1 LILEKQVN
9 SVVALL
15 GRPDTP
21 TDGVADHC
29 AFLGR
34 ALGRRGVDFSIVR
47 APATEESWLRA
58 LWQLWR
64 ISASWRDKWVLLQYT
79 ALGWSRR
86 GFPFAAVAAILLL
99 RLRGIRCGAVFHEPF
114 RQLGDRNL
122 GLKNAVRGACQDS
135 VIRSLHRIAHIGIFT
150 LPLGKISWLAP
161 DDPKAAMIPIAAN
174 IPEELPRIGPT
185 LAPAD
190 KRGLKTVAV
199 FCFTPGPNSAM
210 EVADTVQAIRA
221 ACSAGMAVKL
231 SAFGR
236 STAEMRGEIERGL
249 AGSGAEI
256 EILGMIPAEE
266 IFARLS
272 AADVQL
278 FVCGAVSQRRSTALA
293 GIACGLP
300 IVGYQGLAEGTPIA
314 EAGLYL
320 VPYRDSAALSAAL
333 TKVLQDDELAAQ
345 LRGKS
350 RAAHAKYFSWDAV
363 ASHYICALHM
373 ELATT
378 AAVPVGSRET

>member
-1 LILEKQVN
+1 VN

-34 ALGRRGVDFSIVR
+34 ALTRRGVDFTVVR
-47 APATEESWLRA
+47 APGLEKGSVRA

-64 ISASWRDKWVLLQYT
+64 MSAAWRDKWVLLQYT

-99 RLRGIRCGAVFHEPF
+99 HMRGIRCGVVFHEPF
-114 RQLGDRNL
+114 RQLGDSKL
-122 GLKNAVRGACQDS
+122 AWKDAIRGSCQDW
-135 VIRSLHRIAHIGIFT
+135 IIHALHRFSNIGIFT
-150 LPLGKISWLAP
+150 LPLAKIPWLGP
-161 DDPKAAMIPIAAN
+161 EDPKAVVIPIAAN
-174 IPEELPRIGPT
+174 IPEMPSCAN
-185 LAPAD
+185 LAPPA
-190 KRGLKTVAV
+190 GNSPSHKTVAI
-199 FCFTPGPNSAM
+199 FCYTPGPNAVQ

-221 ACSAGMAVKL
+221 ARSAGIAVRL
-231 SAFGR
+231 AAFGR
-236 STAEMRGEIERGL
+236 STAEVRAEIERGL
-249 AGSGAEI
+249 GGSGAEI

-266 IFARLS
+266 IIARLS

-278 FVCGAVSQRRSTALA
+278 FVCGSVSQRRSTALA

-300 IVGYQGLAEGTPIA
+300 IVGYQGLSEGTPIA

-320 VPYRDSAALSAAL
+320 VPYRDSAALSTAL
-333 TKVLQDDELAAQ
+333 TKVLQDGELADQ
-345 LRGKS
+345 LRRKS
-350 RAAHAKYFSWDAV
+350 RAAHEKYFSWDAV
-363 ASHYICALHM
+363 AAHYLEALRM
-373 ELATT
+373 DVPASSPVT
-378 AAVPVGSRET
+378 AGSRET

>member
-1 LILEKQVN
+1 VN

-34 ALGRRGVDFSIVR
+34 ALTRRGVDLAIVR
-47 APATEESWLRA
+47 APAFEENWFHA

-64 ISASWRDKWVLLQYT
+64 VSAAWRDKWVLLQYT

-86 GFPFAAVAAILLL
+86 GFPFAAVAAVLLM
-99 RLRGIRCGAVFHEPF
+99 RMRGIHCGVVFHEPF
-114 RQLGDRNL
+114 RQLGDHNL
-122 GLKNAVRGACQDS
+122 AWKDAMRGACQDW
-135 VIRSLHRIAHIGIFT
+135 VIRVLHRFSRIGIFT
-150 LPLGKISWLAP
+150 LPLAKISWLAP
-161 DDPKAAMIPIAAN
+161 EDPKAVVIPISAN
-174 IPEELPRIGPT
+174 IPEEI
-185 LAPAD
+185 PAVD
-190 KRGLKTVAV
+190 DAKPAAKNSACKIVAV
-199 FCFTPGPNSAM
+199 FCYTPGPNAVH
-210 EVADTVQAIRA
+210 EVADTVQAI
-221 ACSAGMAVKL
+221 SAVRRQGIAVRL
-231 SAFGR
+231 TAFGR
-236 STAEMRGEIERGL
+236 STAEMRPEIERGL

-256 EILGMIPAEE
+256 EILGMIPSEE

-278 FVCGAVSQRRSTALA
+278 FVCGSVSQRRSTALA

-333 TKVLQDDELAAQ
+333 TKVLQDDDLAAQ
-345 LRGKS
+345 LRCKS

-363 ASHYICALHM
+363 AGHYLRALSI
-373 ELATT
+373 EVPANT
-378 AAVPVGSRET
+378 AFPAASRET

>member
-1 LILEKQVN
+1 MN

-15 GRPDTP
+15 GRPDVP

-34 ALGRRGVDFSIVR
+34 ALARRGVDFSILR
-47 APATEESWLRA
+47 APIAEESWLRA

-64 ISASWRDKWVLLQYT
+64 ISAAWRDKWVLLQYT

-99 RLRGIRCGAVFHEPF
+99 RMRGIHCGVVFHEPF

-122 GLKNAVRGACQDS
+122 GFKNAVRGGCQDW
-135 VIRSLHRIAHIGIFT
+135 VIRSLHRFSQIGIFT
-150 LPLGKISWLAP
+150 LPLAKIPWLGAQ
-161 DDPKAAMIPIAAN
+161 DQKAAVIPIAAN
-174 IPEELPRIGPT
+174 IPEEFSVAASRAVAAHRGT
-185 LAPAD
+185 SAP
-190 KRGLKTVAV
+190 KTVAV
-199 FCFTPGPNSAM
+199 FCYTPGPNSAL
-210 EVADTVQAIRA
+210 EVADTVQAIRT
-221 ACSAGMAVKL
+221 ACSRGLAIRLVGM
-231 SAFGR
+231 GR
-236 STAEMRGEIERGL
+236 GTAEMRSEIEHGL

-266 IFARLS
+266 ILARLS

-278 FVCGAVSQRRSTALA
+278 FVCGSVSQRRSTALA

-300 IVGYQGLAEGTPIA
+300 IIGYQGLAEGTPIA

-320 VPYRDSAALSAAL
+320 VPYRDSVALSAAL
-333 TKVLQDDELAAQ
+333 ANVLQDDELAAR
-345 LRGKS
+345 LCRKS
-350 RAAHAKYFSWDAV
+350 RDAHAKYFSWDAV
-363 ASHYICALHM
+363 ASHYVHALR
-373 ELATT
+373 LDLPTT
-378 AAVPVGSRET
+378 APVPVGSREI